1 MIQDYVALDLETT
14 GLHPVRDRILEIGA
28 IRVKQGKIEDRY
40 STLVDCRMRIPERI
54 TELTGITDEMLE
66 EARAQG
72 RAPEVSQAVA
82 ELLEFCGDLP
92 LLGHNILF
100 DYSFVKQNAWN
111 CGLEFEKEGIDTL
124 KIAKVFLSD
133 LPSRSLEAL
142 CAYYQIDTGGHHR
155 AVEDAM
161 AAASLYNHLAEA
173 FETKEEGQAGRCG
186 IFLPA
191 KLVCNVKKQ
200 VPATKMQ
207 KAYLI
212 DLVKY
217 HRITL
222 DVSIDSLTKSE
233 ASRMIDRILFSYG
246 RIKR

>member
-28 IRVKQGKIEDRY
+28 IRVKNGEIEDRY
-40 STLVDCRMRIPERI
+40 STLVDCRMLIPERI
-54 TELTGITDEMLE
+54 TELTGITNELLE
-66 EARAQG
+66 EAKAQG
-72 RAPEVSQAVA
+72 QAPDVSEAVA
-82 ELLEFCGDLP
+82 ELLKFCGDLP
-92 LLGHNILF
+92 LLGHNIMF

-142 CAYYQIDTGGHHR
+142 CTYFQIDVGAHHR

-161 AAASLYNHLAEA
+161 AAASLYGHLAET
-173 FETKEEGQAGRCG
+173 FETEEAERAGKNG

-191 KLVCNVKKQ
+191 RLVCTVKKQ